1 MKYHTF
7 MKIDIHKQIHKKMQS
22 QDKLYG
28 TTTMGAR
35 GQVVIP
41 AQARKELKLKPGDQ
55 LVVMGKFGR
64 VLGLMKTQEM
74 AAFVETIMKNL
85 AGTGME
91 HEVKKHFE
99 IFFSGIINK
108 KKR

>member
-1 MKYHTF
+1 MAK
-7 MKIDIHKQIHKKMQS
+7 KEPNLHKAIHKKMTS

-41 AQARKELKLKPGDQ
+41 AEARKDLGLKPGDR
-55 LVVMGKFGR
+55 LVVTGKFGK
-64 VLGLMKTQEM
+64 VLGLIKADQMEE
-74 AAFVETIMKNL
+74 FVKIIMRNL

-91 HEVKKHFE
+91 QEVKRHIEKFL
-99 IFFSGIINK
+99 GRLPANNK
-108 KKR
+108 